1 MKNTFKINFFLI
13 AFLGLSMVFTS
24 CKKEDFDV
32 PPIITPSFSVPAGDT
47 LLTIAQ
53 LKAMHTNT
61 ATLDSIKNN
70 YWIQGIVI
78 GNDESGNIYKI
89 LYIQDAT
96 GGILLSLNSK
106 TLYTTYKVGQQVFV
120 KLKNLVFG
128 YPYNS
133 QGQLGAIY
141 GTSTGQLAEAAIPKH
156 LFKNGFPGSTPAP
169 KIINGVADENIN
181 DVYSLVRLDSVAFVD
196 AGQPYSIATAS
207 TNHNLTMKDG
217 STIIVRTSNYASFKD
232 ALMPAGRGTVVAV
245 LGHYGSDYQLTIR
258 DLNDVYGFTTAKK

>member
-13 AFLGLSMVFTS
+13 AILGLSMVFAS

-32 PPIITPSFSVPAGDT
+32 PPIIEPTFSVPAGDT

-61 ATLDSIKNN
+61 AALDSIKNN
-70 YWIQGIVI
+70 YWIQGVVI

-141 GTSTGQLAEAAIPKH
+141 GTSTGQLAETAIPKH

-169 KIINGVADENIN
+169 HVINGAADLATNNI
-181 DVYSLVRLDSVAFVD
+181 YTLVRLDSVAFAD
-196 AGQPYSIATAS
+196 AGQPYSLSTAS
-207 TNHNLTMKDG
+207 TNHNLILKDG
-217 STIIVRTSNYASFKD
+217 SSIIVRTSNYANFKD
-232 ALMPAGRGTVVAV
+232 SLMPAGRGTLYAV
-245 LGHYGSDYQLTIR
+245 LGWYGAYQLTIR
-258 DLNDVYGFTTAKK
+258 DLKDVYGFTTAKK